1 MAGDRTSRQRQRRA
15 DYAAVFD
22 SDSGQRVLKD
32 LYRFCRMDQPTF
44 AQDPCLTA
52 FNEGCRRVFLRILGI
67 MRLTDEDIIRLS
79 QEVDDD

>member
-1 MAGDRTSRQRQRRA
+1 MAGDRTRRQRQRRA
-15 DYAAVFD
+15 DYTEAFG
-22 SDSGQRVLKD
+22 SDAGRRVLKD

-67 MRLTDEDIIRLS
+67 MRLTDDDIIRLS
-79 QEVDDD
+79 EELEDE